1 MRQLRPGRRWGRP
14 KPKNEEAEPAAPLFA
29 APKADTVAKVKIE
42 GVTDRPSFRPFQAI
56 RQEQEGRFAS

>member
-1 MRQLRPGRRWGRP
+1 MGTAQTQ
-14 KPKNEEAEPAAPLFA
+14 NEEAEPAAPLFA